1 MTVQAAQVRGTRLLA
16 SAGLDNP
23 ALDSSLLLA
32 ETLGLDRSRLILA
45 YPNPLP
51 DSAGHRFE
59 ELLRRRL
66 AGESVAYIL
75 GRKEFRGLEFA
86 VSPAVLVPRPDTET
100 LVEAALSFLASPP
113 SRPAAPA
120 PGNSLLDLCTG
131 SGAVAI
137 ALKHEAA
144 DLEVWASDIS
154 PEALKI
160 ARQNAARLLRAALGP
175 PRNQNSHNE
184 KPDPVDSP
192 AVTLIQS
199 DLFDRI
205 TGVFH
210 LITANPP
217 YVKSAEIAG
226 LSAEVRGE
234 PRIALDGGPDGLC
247 LIRRIIAG
255 APEHLHPGGAL
266 LLEAEPRQMKSIRN
280 ELEKHGF
287 IGIQTYRDLSGAE
300 RVTGGITK

>member
-1 MTVQAAQVRGTRLLA
+1 MPMTVQAAQARGTRLLA
-16 SAGLDNP
+16 SAGLDSP

-32 ETLGLDRSRLILA
+32 EALGLDRGRLILA

-51 DSAGHRFE
+51 GSSSSRFE

-75 GRKEFRGLEFA
+75 GRKEFRGLEFI

-100 LVEAALSFLASPP
+100 LVEAALSFLASPRSP
-113 SRPAAPA
+113 APA
-120 PGNSLLDLCTG
+120 PRKSLLDLCTG
-131 SGAVAI
+131 SGAVAV

-144 DLEVWASDIS
+144 NLEVWASDIS
-154 PEALKI
+154 PEALEI
-160 ARQNAARLLRAALGP
+160 ARRNAARLLEAGP
-175 PRNQNSHNE
+175 PGPPQNRGFHNE
-184 KPDPVDSP
+184 KPDPKPP
-192 AVTLIQS
+192 AITFIQS

-226 LSAEVRGE
+226 LAAEVRGE
-234 PRIALDGGPDGLC
+234 PRIALDGGEDGLC
-247 LIRRIIAG
+247 IIRRLISE
-255 APEHLHPGGAL
+255 APAHLHPVGVL
-266 LLEAEPRQMKSIRN
+266 LLEAESHQIKSIHD

-287 IGIQTYRDLSGAE
+287 MGIQSYRDLSGAE